1 MKHFWKPVSL
11 CVAVVT
17 LAIGALLTGCGS
29 GGSSKIRFVNLS
41 PNSPAFNILIDGKTV
56 TNGLGFGVPTS
67 YMSISSGS
75 RKLEVQAVG
84 TTTDS
89 INTSVSVQGG
99 QNYTFLMYDFF
110 TQIKSVS
117 PVLTDNQTPPPNGDF
132 QVRIVNAA
140 AALGARDIYFVP
152 NLTDINTVSPTA
164 ANVGLGK
171 DTGYLNETAGPY
183 QIFFAQPGFKT
194 GYSST
199 GGITFAQNTNRT
211 IVGYT
216 NQFGAFSTLTLAD
229 LN

>member
-1 MKHFWKPVSL
+1 MKASWKPVSV
-11 CVAVVT
+11 CVGI
-17 LAIGALLTGCGS
+17 LALAAAALLTACGS

-41 PNSPAFNILIDGKTV
+41 PNSPSFNILVDGKTV

-67 YMSISSGS
+67 YMSISSGT
-75 RKLEVQAVG
+75 RKIEIQPVG
-84 TTTDS
+84 TTQD
-89 INTSVSVQGG
+89 SVSASVSIQGG
-99 QNYTFLMYDFF
+99 QNYTFLTYDFF
-110 TQIKSVS
+110 TQIKSEDFM
-117 PVLTDNQTPPPNGDF
+117 DNQTTPSNGDF

-140 AALGARDIYFVP
+140 AALGSRDIYFVP
-152 NLTDINTVSPTA
+152 NGTDINTVSPTA
-164 ANVGLGK
+164 GNVMLGGSTAYMSETANV
-171 DTGYLNETAGPY
+171 Y

-199 GGITFAQNTNRT
+199 GGITFAANTNRT

>member
-1 MKHFWKPVSL
+1 MKHFWKLVSL
-11 CVAVVT
+11 CVAVVFF
-17 LAIGALLTGCGS
+17 AMGALLTGCGS
-29 GGSSKIRFVNLS
+29 GGSAKIRFVNLS
-41 PNSPAFNILIDGKTV
+41 PNSPSFNILVDGKTV
-56 TNGLGFGVPTS
+56 TNGLGFGVLTS

-75 RKLEVQAVG
+75 RKIEFQAVG
-84 TTTDS
+84 TTTDVFAPAEPS
-89 INTSVSVQGG
+89 IQGG
-99 QNYTFLMYDFF
+99 MNYTFLTYDFF
-110 TQIKSVS
+110 TQIKNTI
-117 PVLTDNQTPPPNGDF
+117 LTDNQTAPANGDF

-164 ANVGLGK
+164 GNVGLGK
-171 DTGYLNETAGPY
+171 DTGYLSQSAGVY

-211 IVGYT
+211 IVGFT

>member
-1 MKHFWKPVSL
+1 MKASWKPVSL
-11 CVAVVT
+11 CVAVIS
-17 LAIGALLTGCGS
+17 LAVAALLTGCGS
-29 GGSSKIRFVNLS
+29 GGSSKIRFLNLS
-41 PNSPAFNILIDGKTV
+41 PNSPGFNILVDGKTV

-75 RKLEVQAVG
+75 RKIEFHAVG
-84 TTTDS
+84 TTQDS
-89 INTSVSVQGG
+89 VNQPISIQGG
-99 QNYTFLMYDFF
+99 MNYTFLTYNFF
-110 TQIKSVS
+110 TQITPLQS
-117 PVLTDNQTPPPNGDF
+117 PLIDNQTAPASGDF

-152 NLTDINTVSPTA
+152 NGTDINTVSPTA
-164 ANVGLGK
+164 ANVALGH
-171 DTGYLNETAGPY
+171 DTGYLSQSANVY